1 LTSRPSKKIER
12 SLKKIG
18 FIEYNTHHK
27 YLIYFFN
34 GQEILETRLS
44 HGSKDYDD
52 KLLSLM
58 SHQLYLTKKELLK
71 LIDGKMTKDEYNK
84 ILKMKGV
91 I

>member
-1 LTSRPSKKIER
+1 MTSRPSKKIER
-12 SLKKIG
+12 SLKKLG

-27 YLIYFFN
+27 YLVYIVN

-58 SHQLYLTKKELLK
+58 SHQLYLSKKELLR
-71 LIDGKMTKDEYNK
+71 LIDGKMSKNEYNK
-84 ILKMKGV
+84 ILKMKG
-91 I
+91 II

>member
-1 LTSRPSKKIER
+1 MR
-12 SLKKIG
+12 SLKKLG
-18 FIEYNTHHK
+18 FIENNTHHK
-27 YLIYFFN
+27 YLIYILN

-58 SHQLYLTKKELLK
+58 SHQLYLTKKELLR
-71 LIDGKMTKDEYNK
+71 LIYGKMTKNEYNN